1 MTENMQADEALRL
14 LPVVFRGAL
23 YYDGTLYNSAY
34 YEQNNC
40 ERSDFMI
47 KLYSSDQCVW
57 CQRLKSYL
65 DSKNISYRELNV
77 RSEQNAADLYRLSG
91 QNAVPVTVIGNTVIV
106 GFDKTAIDRELE
118 KIQQ

>member
-1 MTENMQADEALRL
+1 M
-14 LPVVFRGAL
+14 
-23 YYDGTLYNSAY
+23 YNSAY

-40 ERSDFMI
+40 ERGDFMI

-77 RSEQNAADLYRLSG
+77 CSEQNAADLYRLSG